1 MARPSYMAVDLAALV
16 HNYQWA
22 CQLAPNSQTMAVVK
36 ANAYGHGATE
46 CAMALEPYAPA
57 FGVACIEEALAL
69 RKAGITKPIALLEG
83 LFTADEVAVAAE
95 QGFWA
100 MVEDPTQVNAI
111 LNANLAKPL
120 TVWIKV
126 DTGMHRLG
134 LSPHYVGDYY
144 QQLLASDNV
153 ASSIVFATHFA
164 SADETANDFTAH
176 QLRLFMDTVKPFN
189 TPVSLANSPAIM
201 AWPATHKD
209 WNRAGFMLYG
219 NSPLDVD
226 HPSSKA
232 LQPVMQMYSAITSL
246 RKINAGQAVGYAQT
260 WRAQRPSVIATV
272 AIGYGD
278 GYPRNAASGTP
289 VLVNGQRAS
298 LVGRVSMDMITL
310 DVTDLAGVN
319 LVGVNIGDPVCLWGK
334 GLSINEVAS
343 HASTIGYELMTRVTQ
358 RLPIKYT
365 Y

>member
-22 CQLAPNSQTMAVVK
+22 CQLAPNSQTMAIVK
-36 ANAYGHGATE
+36 ANAYGHGATQ
-46 CAMALEPYAPA
+46 CAMALEAYAPA
-57 FGVACIEEALAL
+57 FGVACIEEALVL
-69 RKAGITKPIALLEG
+69 RKAGIKKPIALLEG

-95 QGFWA
+95 QDFWV
-100 MVEDPTQVNAI
+100 MVEDPTQISAI
-111 LNANLAKPL
+111 LNAHLSKPL
-120 TVWIKV
+120 KVWIKV

-134 LSPHYVGDYY
+134 LSPQYVGDYY

-153 ASSIVFATHFA
+153 ADGIVLATHFA
-164 SADETANDFTAH
+164 SADETGNHFTKQ
-176 QLRLFMDTVKPFN
+176 QLNLFMETVKPFN

-201 AWPATHKD
+201 AWPEAHAD

-226 HPSSKA
+226 HPSSKG
-232 LQPVMQMYSAITSL
+232 LKPVMQMYSAITSL
-246 RKINAGQAVGYAQT
+246 REIDAGQAVGYAQT
-260 WRAQRPSVIATV
+260 WRAQRPSTIATV
-272 AIGYGD
+272 AVGYGD

-289 VLVNGQRAS
+289 VLVNGARAS

-310 DVTDLAGVN
+310 DVTDLLDVK
-319 LVGVNIGDPVCLWGK
+319 IGDSVCLWGK
-334 GLSINEVAS
+334 DLNINEVAS

-365 Y
+365 H